1 MELLDI
7 CWNTRLLQGTLG
19 HFQGTLQGAEGI
31 LPANLPIIKTLALR
45 GTCWFVFH
53 SILSCLSTQ
62 LGTGR
67 LY

>member
-31 LPANLPIIKTLALR
+31 LTANLPIIKTLALR
-45 GTCWFVFH
+45 GTC
-53 SILSCLSTQ
+53 
-62 LGTGR
+62 
-67 LY
+67 